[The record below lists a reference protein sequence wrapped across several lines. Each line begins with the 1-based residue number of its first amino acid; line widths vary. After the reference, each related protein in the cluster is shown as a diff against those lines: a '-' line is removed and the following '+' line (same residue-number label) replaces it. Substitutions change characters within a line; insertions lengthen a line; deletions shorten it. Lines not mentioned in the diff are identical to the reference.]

1 MIKIEIKNRFTGSV
15 IFTYEKE
22 NATIKDAVEQ
32 AVKERAKLIG
42 ADLIGANLRGA
53 NLIGADLRGAKLRGA
68 KLRGADLRDANLRG
82 AKLRGA
88 NLRGAN
94 LIGADLI
101 GADLRGAKLRGAD
114 LRDANLRGAKLRG
127 AKNKEQAF
135 IPMFCKWS
143 HAIIG
148 DKIKIGCKEK
158 TIKDWDLFFASD
170 ETYETDRNTEGF
182 KQIEAIYLA
191 YKAYLTHLKSL

>member
-22 NATIKDAVEQ
+22 NATIKEAVLK
-32 AVKERAKLIG
+32 ALKEGANLRG
-42 ADLIGANLRGA
+42 ADLYGDDLEDANLRGA
-53 NLIGADLRGAKLRGA
+53 NLYGADLRVANLRDADLRGANLEGADLYGADLRGADLY
-68 KLRGADLRDANLRG
+68 GAD
-82 AKLRGA
+82 
-88 NLRGAN
+88 
-94 LIGADLI
+94 
-101 GADLRGAKLRGAD
+101 
-114 LRDANLRGAKLRG
+114 LRG

-158 TIKDWDLFFASD
+158 TIEEWDLFFASD
-170 ETYETDRNTEGF
+170 ETYETERNTEDF
-182 KQIEAIYLA
+182 KQIQAVYLA
-191 YKAYLTHLKSL
+191 YKAYLTHLKS